1 MFVLNHAC
9 FLETSRTILAKPP
22 ALLTKKEGILWFN
35 ITKREWLCMMNSIP
49 RVEPKVLGTENI
61 SQLQKLR
68 HKGSAAIKSMLL
80 NKGWLYF
87 FVGFLLGRAVILSV
101 VSPFA
106 VAFLATMWFIHREKT
121 VKSMFAVIAGA
132 LSYSVVHSLFITL
145 AMIVFILL
153 AGLFKKVKNQQLVL
167 PIIVFSSTAAA
178 RICIYSFT
186 DQLSSYEWMLVVVEG
201 VLGTVLVLI
210 FMQSIPLLSP
220 KRYRPALKNEEVVCM
235 IILIASILT
244 GTIGWTIYDASMEQ
258 IFSRYFVLI
267 LAYVGGAAIGSTVGV
282 VAGLILS
289 LANVANLYQM
299 SLLAFSGLLGGLLKE
314 GKKPGVA
321 VGLFVGT
328 FLIGIYGDSATLI
341 PSIIES
347 SFAIGFFL
355 ITPGSW
361 FKRIS
366 RYIPGTEEYTNEQEQ
381 YLQKVRNV
389 TAKRVEQFSDVFEAL
404 SKSFATTEIASPDND
419 ELKRETDFFLSQVTE
434 KTCQTCF
441 MKERCWQKQ
450 FDTTYSLMEEMKDDI
465 ADGNE
470 PNRRVSREFENY
482 CVKSKKVVDAMK
494 EEISYF
500 NANQKLKQQVME
512 SKRLVADQL
521 QGVSEVM
528 EDFAKEI
535 LKERQMHEQQEL
547 QIVHALKQLGI
558 QLEKLDVYGLEKG
571 NVDIEMT
578 MTFYDYHGEGSKL
591 IAPVLSEILNE
602 MVIVKQEEISP
613 FPNGYSYLAFG
624 SAKEF
629 VVETG
634 AANAAKGG
642 GLISGDSY
650 TTIELGAGK
659 FAMAISDGMGNG
671 KRAREESMET
681 LRLLQ
686 QILQTGIPEKVA
698 IKSINS
704 ILSLRSTDEIFAT
717 LDLAVIDL
725 HNAFVRFL
733 KIGSTPS
740 FIKRGD
746 QLIKVEASNLPM
758 GIVQEFDVDIVSDQ
772 LMSGDLLIMMSDG
785 IFDGPKDVENTD
797 VWLKRKIREMK
808 TDDPQEMADL
818 LLEEVIRTRS
828 GEIVDDMTVL
838 VTKVVKNSPK
848 WANVPVYGEKAQ

>member
-1 MFVLNHAC
+1 MMRSVPEVAPKTFGVEKTKQIEKIRKQMYRAAH
-9 FLETSRTILAKPP
+9 TIL
-22 ALLTKKEGILWFN
+22 LE
-35 ITKREWLCMMNSIP
+35 
-49 RVEPKVLGTENI
+49 
-61 SQLQKLR
+61 
-68 HKGSAAIKSMLL
+68 
-80 NKGWLYF
+80 KGWLF
-87 FVGFLLGRAVILSV
+87 FIVGFLLGRAVILSV

-106 VAFLATMWFIHREKT
+106 VAFIATMWFVHKNKT
-121 VKSMFAVIAGA
+121 AKSMLAVLAGA
-132 LSYSVVHSLFITL
+132 LTYSLNQSVFLGL
-145 AMIVFILL
+145 AMLVFIFI
-153 AGLFKKVKNQQLVL
+153 AALFKNTKNQQVIVPILVF
-167 PIIVFSSTAAA
+167 ISTIAP
-178 RICIYSFT
+178 RLFLYSFNG
-186 DQLSSYEWMLVVVEG
+186 QLSSYEWMLLLVEG

-220 KRYRPALKNEEVVCM
+220 KRYKPVLKNEEIVCM

-244 GTIGWTIYDASMEQ
+244 GTIGWEIYDASVEQ
-258 IFSRYFVLI
+258 ILSRYFVLV
-267 LAYVGGAAIGSTVGV
+267 LSFVGGAAIGSTVGV

-314 GKKPGVA
+314 GKRVGVGA
-321 VGLFVGT
+321 GLLVGT
-328 FLIGIYGDSATLI
+328 FMIGIYGDFDSLV

-347 SFAIGFFL
+347 SIAIAFFF

-361 FKRIS
+361 FTKLS

-404 SKSFATTEIASPDND
+404 SKSFTTSDNFSED
-419 ELKRETDFFLSQVTE
+419 EDEKKRETDYYLSKVTE
-434 KTCQTCF
+434 RTCQSCF
-441 MKERCWQKQ
+441 MKDRCWQKE
-450 FDTTYSLMEEMKDDI
+450 FDKTYSLMEEMKEDVT
-465 ADGNE
+465 DGRE
-470 PNRRVSREFENY
+470 PNRTVMRSFENH
-482 CVKSKKVVDAMK
+482 CVKSKKVVEAMK
-494 EEISYF
+494 EETSF
-500 NANQKLKQQVME
+500 FEANRKLKQQVME

-528 EDFAKEI
+528 DDFASEI
-535 LKERQMHEQQEL
+535 LKERQQHEQQEM
-547 QIVHALKQLGI
+547 QIIHALKHMGI
-558 QLEKLDVYGLEKG
+558 DLEKLDIYRLEKG

-578 MTFYDYHGEGSKL
+578 LSFYNYHGEGEKL
-591 IAPVLSEILNE
+591 IAPVLSDILKE
-602 MVIVKQEEISP
+602 MIIVKQEEVSP
-613 FPNGYSYLAFG
+613 FPNGYCYLSFG
-624 SAKEF
+624 SAREF
-629 VVETG
+629 IVETG

-659 FAMAISDGMGNG
+659 YAMAISDGMGNG

-704 ILSLRSTDEIFAT
+704 ILSLRSTDEMFAT

-740 FIKRGD
+740 FIKRGEKM
-746 QLIKVEASNLPM
+746 LKVEASNLPM
-758 GIVQEFDVDIVSDQ
+758 GIIQEFDVDIVSEQ
-772 LMSGDLLIMMSDG
+772 LISDDLLIMMSDG
-785 IFDGPKDVENTD
+785 IFEGPKHVENTD
-797 VWLKRKIREMK
+797 LWVKRKIREMA
-808 TDDPQEMADL
+808 TNDPQEIADL

-828 GEIVDDMTVL
+828 GEIEDDMTVL
-838 VTKVVKNSPK
+838 VAKVSKNMPE
-848 WANVPVYGEKAQ
+848 WASVPVYQDKAL